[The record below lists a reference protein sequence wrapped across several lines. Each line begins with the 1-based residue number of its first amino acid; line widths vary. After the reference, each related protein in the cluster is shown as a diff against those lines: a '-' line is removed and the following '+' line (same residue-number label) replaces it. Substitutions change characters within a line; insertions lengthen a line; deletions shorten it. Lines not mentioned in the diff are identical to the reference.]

1 MPRLKEELREALASL
16 EYAKKRVTFLLGS
29 DEDIKHERR
38 AGLAPHHLVVLA
50 EVLRDAGLE
59 PEILVLEGAGD
70 RAGFSDQEYTDAGAR
85 VVTKADLPGISGLDV
100 FHALKEPTEYESEIP
115 GPFLR
120 LGALHLASYPPGV
133 CKMLGKKNIAAI
145 IDGGTVGNCSYRL
158 VGGDRTPIVGS
169 MSRFAGSVSG
179 LKIVEGLEKNR
190 VDAGKIVIVGGG
202 IAGMAAVEKVGPKL
216 DKLVIVEPWMPTRE
230 RLPALLAKLGITRY
244 EIQPELT
251 GATLQDAV
259 GVVFAHRSGAKAA
272 EKVCTID
279 QIRTMKPGA
288 AIADIAID
296 QGGSIL
302 HEGYSE
308 DDEVS
313 VSRKKYQVLFGDDFF
328 YYAETNMPREVPRE
342 ASEMH
347 GDAVWGYV
355 ATLLALTAL
364 HGGARQATAA
374 LLGVEVRSFSSQ
386 DDVEGRSLF
395 DCMTQDLRNGL
406 QLVVEGDDV
415 RITDPEVR
423 KNETLAHWVHTC
435 SKG

>member
-1 MPRLKEELREALASL
+1 MPRLQEELREALASL
-16 EYAKKRVTFLLGS
+16 EYSKKRVTFLLGS
-29 DEDIKHERR
+29 DEDITHERR
-38 AGLAPHHLVVLA
+38 AGLVPRHLTLLA
-50 EVLRDAGLE
+50 EVLSSAGLE
-59 PEILVLEGAGD
+59 PDILVLAGAGD
-70 RAGFSDQEYTDAGAR
+70 RAGFSDQAYMDAGAR
-85 VVTKADLPGISGLDV
+85 VVTKADLPALSGLDV

-145 IDGGTVGNCSYRL
+145 VDGGTVGNCSYRL
-158 VGGDRTPIVGS
+158 VGGDRTPIVAS

-179 LKIVEGLEKNR
+179 LKIVEGLEKNG
-190 VDAGKIVIVGGG
+190 VDAGKIVVVGGG
-202 IAGMAAVEKVGPKL
+202 IAGMAAIEKVGPKL
-216 DKLVIVEPWMPTRE
+216 EKLVIVEPWPPTQE
-230 RLPALLAKLGITRY
+230 RLPALLAERDITNY

-251 GATLQDAV
+251 DETLNGAV
-259 GVVFAHRSGAKAA
+259 GIVFAHRSGAKAA

-313 VSRKKYQVLFGDDFF
+313 VSRKKYQALLGDDFF

-347 GDAVWGYV
+347 GEAVWAYV
-355 ATLLALTAL
+355 ATLLALTAV
-364 HGGARQATAA
+364 HGGAHQATQAM
-374 LLGVEVRSFSSQ
+374 LDIDVRSFSSQ
-386 DDVEGRSLF
+386 DDVEGRGLV
-395 DCMTQDLRNGL
+395 DCLTQDLRNGL
-406 QLVVEGDDV
+406 QLVVDGDEV
-415 RITDPEVR
+415 KITDPDVR
-423 KNETLAHWVHTC
+423 KNDTLAQWVHTC
-435 SKG
+435 SQG